1 MPYIKVDLNKIN
13 GYASALSQAKS
24 RVQRIKSDF
33 SSIGYNLDWDV
44 KSSSNI
50 SRRIST
56 INSELSAENSS
67 LSKMTSFLNNAR
79 QKYTT
84 IDSTN
89 KQSSKKLSTGAT
101 VSSAKVSFDSP
112 FGYFDAKDFLKD
124 TIKTGG
130 TIYGAYK
137 AGFFTSGFNVKQVGD
152 YVRVYGK
159 NKTWLNL
166 KDSTIEGIKGRRYK
180 VGSEL
185 DVKFG
190 VSARA
195 SNISLGTKF
204 SRALNHNFKNFGKD
218 TFGSAASIIGYLG
231 VAWETIDN
239 AVGNV
244 KSGASVSKI
253 AADATTDVAKGLG
266 AMAAASAG
274 AKLGAAIGTLIPVP
288 VVGTLVGGVIG
299 GAVAGFAYDYLI
311 DGGLKIGGKSIAG
324 WVSTGLEKAYTAV
337 GDAVTS
343 GAKAVANV
351 AKTVTKTVTNAV
363 SSAAKSVG
371 NAVKSAA
378 KGVKNFFGKLF
389 G

>member
-13 GYASALSQAKS
+13 GYASALSQTKS
-24 RVQRIKSDF
+24 RIQRIKSDF

-67 LSKMTSFLNNAR
+67 LSKMTSFFNNAR

-84 IDSTN
+84 IDSKN
-89 KQSSKKLSTGAT
+89 KQSSQKLSTGAT

-124 TIKTGG
+124 AIKTGG
-130 TIYGAYK
+130 TIYSAYK

-218 TFGSAASIIGYLG
+218 TFGSTASIIGYLG

-299 GAVAGFAYDYLI
+299 GAVAGFAYDYII

-351 AKTVTKTVTNAV
+351 AKTVTNAV
-363 SSAAKSVG
+363 SNAAKSVG
-371 NAVKSAA
+371 NAVKGAA

>member
-124 TIKTGG
+124 TIKIGG
-130 TIYGAYK
+130 TIYSAYK

-231 VAWETIDN
+231 VACETIDN

-266 AMAAASAG
+266 AMAVASAG

>member
-13 GYASALSQAKS
+13 GYTSAFSETES
-24 RVQRIKSDF
+24 RIQRIKSDF

-56 INSELSAENSS
+56 INSELITENSS

-84 IDSTN
+84 IDSKK
-89 KQSSKKLSTGAT
+89 KQSSQKLSTGAA
-101 VSSAKVSFDSP
+101 VSSARVSFDSP
-112 FGYFDAKDFLKD
+112 FAYFDAKDFLKD
-124 TIKTGG
+124 AIKTGG
-130 TIYGAYK
+130 TIYSAYK

-152 YVRVYGK
+152 YVLIYGK
-159 NKTWLNL
+159 NNTWSNL
-166 KDSTIEGIKGRRYK
+166 KNSTIEGIKGRRYK

-185 DVKFG
+185 DVKLG

-195 SNISLGTKF
+195 SNIPFGTKF

-218 TFGSAASIIGYLG
+218 TFGSAASIFGYLD
-231 VAWETIDN
+231 VAWETIGN
-239 AVGNV
+239 VVGNV

-274 AKLGAAIGTLIPVP
+274 AKLGAAIGTLIPIP

-299 GAVAGFAYDYLI
+299 GAVAGFAYDYLV

-351 AKTVTKTVTNAV
+351 AETVTTAV

-371 NAVKSAA
+371 NAIKSAA

>member
-56 INSELSAENSS
+56 INSELSTENSS

-130 TIYGAYK
+130 TIYSAYK

-378 KGVKNFFGKLF
+378 KGVKKLFGKLF

>member
-13 GYASALSQAKS
+13 GYASALSQTKS
-24 RVQRIKSDF
+24 RLQRIKSDF

-89 KQSSKKLSTGAT
+89 KQGSKKLSTGAP
-101 VSSAKVSFDSP
+101 VSSVKLTFDSP

-130 TIYGAYK
+130 TIYSAYK

-204 SRALNHNFKNFGKD
+204 SRALSHNFKNFGKD
-218 TFGSAASIIGYLG
+218 TFGSKASIIGYLY

-299 GAVAGFAYDYLI
+299 GAVAGFAYDYII

-343 GAKAVANV
+343 GAKEP
-351 AKTVTKTVTNAV
+351 
-363 SSAAKSVG
+363 
-371 NAVKSAA
+371 
-378 KGVKNFFGKLF
+378 
-389 G
+389 

>member
-13 GYASALSQAKS
+13 GYTSALSET
-24 RVQRIKSDF
+24 RLRIQRIRSDF

-44 KSSSNI
+44 KSSANI

-56 INSELSAENSS
+56 INTELATECSS

-79 QKYTT
+79 QKYST
-84 IDSTN
+84 IDSTS
-89 KQSSKKLSTGAT
+89 KQSSKKLSTGADILPIR
-101 VSSAKVSFDSP
+101 VSFDSP
-112 FGYFDAKDFLKD
+112 FGHFGYFDALDFLKD
-124 TIKTGG
+124 AIITGG
-130 TIYGAYK
+130 TIYSAYR
-137 AGFFTSGFNVKQVGD
+137 AGFFTSGFNIKQVGD

-159 NKTWLNL
+159 NKTWRNL
-166 KDSTIEGIKGRRYK
+166 KNATVEGIKGRRYK

-195 SNISLGTKF
+195 SNISWSTKF
-204 SRALNHNFKNFGKD
+204 SRALNYNFKNFGKD
-218 TFGSAASIIGYLG
+218 TFGSVSSIIGYVG

-239 AVGNV
+239 VVGNV

-288 VVGTLVGGVIG
+288 VVGTLVGSVVG
-299 GAVAGFAYDYLI
+299 GAVAGFAYNYLV
-311 DGGLKIGGKSIAG
+311 DGVKIGGKSIAG
-324 WVSTGLEKAYTAV
+324 WVSTGLEEAYSAV
-337 GDAVTS
+337 GDAVAS
-343 GAKAVANV
+343 GAKAVGNA
-351 AKTVTKTVTNAV
+351 AKTATKAV

-371 NAVKSAA
+371 NTVKSAA
-378 KGVKNFFGKLF
+378 KGVKKCFGKLF